1 MGTSTFSTGPGKD
14 VPFDPEWLDDIE
26 EPFSD
31 PGDPDSGNDRNDE
44 DGDDN
49 EQELEH
55 LAVAPPRRFMNARR
69 AIRNYLQTGDS
80 EYFVKAVGHYS
91 RTGMGGAGH
100 VASRMRIPAK
110 SAANLFVLL
119 QSSRERTDQTISEWV
134 SELKS
139 RNASA
144 VELINEIIRKVAPTG
159 GSLDETSTRD
169 SIGKALH
176 DLLELEP
183 NVDLFNLSDDNIWS
197 IIESYLSHEAFI
209 RLCLDIGQALEKS
222 TISHRERVIR
232 ENQMNE
238 YIRAEI
244 AVQLGKLRIS
254 GRHYSS
260 RQLEHLMRSALK
272 NTFIVYEEAL

>member
-1 MGTSTFSTGPGKD
+1 MGTSTFSTGPGKG

-49 EQELEH
+49 RQELER
-55 LAVAPPRRFMNARR
+55 LAMAPPRRFMNARR
-69 AIRNYLQTGDS
+69 AIRNYFQTGDS

-91 RTGMGGAGH
+91 RTGMGGAGNI
-100 VASRMRIPAK
+100 ASRMRIPAK
-110 SAANLFVLL
+110 TAANLFVFL

-144 VELINEIIRKVAPTG
+144 VELINEIIRKVAPAG

-238 YIRAEI
+238 YLRAEI

-272 NTFIVYEEAL
+272 NTFIVYEGAL